1 MVEQEMA
8 QVANFR
14 AVAHTKI
21 QHLPG
26 CGEMLKP
33 CILHLSHLTGNHIMA
48 LLPAVVERKTVY
60 TYDD

>member
-14 AVAHTKI
+14 AVAHKI

-26 CGEMLKP
+26 CWEMLKP

-48 LLPAVVERKTVY
+48 LLPAVVDRQTVY
-60 TYDD
+60 TCDD